1 MVRTSQERIRIN
13 IYFQER
19 VLEGLRRLA
28 TARGTTYSE
37 LIREACR
44 EYVIREGGRV
54 LKDNVTLKELTK

>member
-1 MVRTSQERIRIN
+1 MVRTRTDRVKIN

-19 VLEGLRRLA
+19 VLEGMRRLA

-44 EYVIREGGRV
+44 EFVVREGGKV
-54 LKDNVTLKELTK
+54 LADNVTLKELTK